1 MLWSNLDSITRR
13 RLLEMGLPLHYYLE
27 YLLHASTCLRELH
40 IDTLKVVNYA
50 ELVLNNYY
58 AADLPGDFIDD
69 VGVGIPVGQFLQ
81 PVIKRD
87 GITNLRNVD
96 SSGAFV
102 PFTDTNNTNGDTFFG
117 FNGNYTWYW
126 NFNDYGEPT
135 GRFFGANGGAN
146 ANGYK
151 IIKERRQIQFT
162 ETFTSDSAVLMYIS
176 DGQRADNA
184 THVDT
189 MALKTIEAYQ
199 DWKTSPNFANKDAP
213 EARTF
218 YNERRHLVA
227 RMNDLTAADIRDILH
242 RAYTATIKT

>member
-40 IDTLKVVNYA
+40 IDTLKVINYA
-50 ELVLNNYY
+50 ELTLNSYF
-58 AADLPGDFIDD
+58 AADLPGDFVDD
-69 VGVGIPVGQFLQ
+69 VGVGIAVGQYLQ
-81 PVIKRD
+81 PVSKRD
-87 GITNLRNVD
+87 NITNLRNVN
-96 SSGAFV
+96 SAGAFV
-102 PFTDTNNTNGDTFFG
+102 PYTDTNNASPDTFFG
-117 FNGNYTWYW
+117 FNGNWTWFW
-126 NFNDYGEPT
+126 NINDYGEPT

-162 ETFTSDSAVLMYIS
+162 ETFTSDKAVLMYIS

-184 THVDT
+184 TQVDV

-213 EARTF
+213 EARTY

-227 RMNDLTAADIRDILH
+227 REDDLTAVDIRQIFH
-242 RAYTATIKT
+242 RAYTASIKT

>member
-40 IDTLKVVNYA
+40 IDTLKVINYA
-50 ELVLNNYY
+50 ELKLNSYF
-58 AADLPGDFIDD
+58 AADLPADFVDD
-69 VGVGIPVGQFLQ
+69 VGVGIPVGQSLQ
-81 PVIKRD
+81 PISKRD
-87 GITNLRNVD
+87 DITQLRNVS

-102 PFTDTNNTNGDTFFG
+102 PFTDSDNTNGDTFFG
-117 FNGNYTWYW
+117 FNGNWTWFW
-126 NFNDYGEPT
+126 NINDYGEPT
-135 GRFFGANGGAN
+135 GRYFGANGGAN
-146 ANGYK
+146 SNGYK
-151 IIKERRQIQFT
+151 IFKQRRQIQFT
-162 ETFTSDSAVLMYIS
+162 ETFTSENAVLMYIS

-184 THVDT
+184 TQVDV

-218 YNERRHLVA
+218 YNEMRRLVA
-227 RMNDLTAADIRDILH
+227 REDDLTAADIRQIFH
-242 RAYTATIKT
+242 RAYTAAPKT